1 MTKINFKSAKYLI
14 SAPSLKQCP
23 PDKGAEVAFAGRSN
37 SGKSSAINTL
47 ARNNK
52 LVRTSKTPGCTQ
64 QINFF
69 QLLNSVD
76 LRLVDLPGYGYAKV
90 PKALQQKWEEHLSQ
104 YLNERQSLRGIIL
117 VTDIRHPMQES
128 DDMIINWAVQ
138 SEMPLHVLLNK
149 CDKLS
154 RGAAQDTLLKYRRD
168 LKNSGFENLVSVHT
182 FSSVSGEGVEQLAR
196 QLEIFLQ
203 SDQSHSSSTR

>member
-1 MTKINFKSAKYLI
+1 MTQINFKSAEFLI

-37 SGKSSAINTL
+37 AGKSSTINTL

-64 QINFF
+64 LLNFF
-69 QLLNSVD
+69 QLHSSAD

-90 PKALQQKWEEHLSQ
+90 SKALQEKWQQHLTQ
-104 YLNERQSLRGIIL
+104 YLNERQSLRGIVL
-117 VTDIRHPMQES
+117 VTDIRHPEQEF
-128 DDMIINWAVQ
+128 DLMIINWAAQ
-138 SEMPLHVLLNK
+138 SEMPLHILLNK

-154 RGAAQDTLLKYRRD
+154 RGAAQNALLKYRRAVMQ
-168 LKNSGFENLVSVHT
+168 SGFDDIVSVQI
-182 FSSVSGEGVEQLAR
+182 FSSVSGEGVDQLAEQLR
-196 QLEIFLQ
+196 MWLQ
-203 SDQSHSSSTR
+203 SDKK

>member
-1 MTKINFKSAKYLI
+1 MTKINFKSAEFLI

-37 SGKSSAINTL
+37 AGKSSAINTL
-47 ARNNK
+47 TRNKK

-64 QINFF
+64 MINFF
-69 QLLNSVD
+69 QLQNSAG

-90 PKALQQKWEEHLSQ
+90 SKALQEKWQEHLTQ
-104 YLNERQSLRGIIL
+104 YLNERQSLKGVTL
-117 VTDIRHPMQES
+117 VTDIRHPMQEF
-128 DDMIINWAVQ
+128 DQMMINWAAQ
-138 SEMPLHVLLNK
+138 SELPLHVLLNK

-168 LKNSGFENLVSVHT
+168 LQNSGFEHLVSVQI
-182 FSSVSGEGVEQLAR
+182 FSSVSGEGVDQLAQ
-196 QLEIFLQ
+196 QLGVWLQ
-203 SDQSHSSSTR
+203 SD

>member
-1 MTKINFKSAKYLI
+1 MNKINFQSAEFLI

-37 SGKSSAINTL
+37 AGKSSAINTL

-64 QINFF
+64 LINFF
-69 QLLNSVD
+69 QLHNSAD

-90 PKALQQKWEEHLSQ
+90 SKAQQQKWQEHLSQ
-104 YLNERQSLRGIIL
+104 YLNERQCLRGLIL
-117 VTDIRHPMQES
+117 VTDIRHPTQEF
-128 DDMIINWAVQ
+128 DQMMINWAVE

-149 CDKLS
+149 SDKLS
-154 RGAAQDTLLKYRRD
+154 RGAAQDTLRKYRRD
-168 LKNSGFENLVSVHT
+168 LEQSGFENLVSLQI
-182 FSSVSGEGVEQLAR
+182 FSSVSGEGGDQLAQGVR
-196 QLEIFLQ
+196 MWLQ
-203 SDQSHSSSTR
+203 SD

>member
-1 MTKINFKSAKYLI
+1 MNQINFKSAEFLI

-23 PDKGAEVAFAGRSN
+23 TDKGAEVAFAGRSN
-37 SGKSSAINTL
+37 AGKSSAINTL

-64 QINFF
+64 LINFF
-69 QLLNSVD
+69 ALPNTTD

-90 PKALQQKWEEHLSQ
+90 SKARQQEWQEHLSQ
-104 YLNERQSLRGIIL
+104 YLNDRQSLKGIIL

-128 DDMIINWAVQ
+128 DQTMINWAVS

-149 CDKLS
+149 SDKLS
-154 RGAAQDTLLKYRRD
+154 RGAAQNTLLKYRRD
-168 LKNSGFENLVSVHT
+168 LKNSGFENLVSLQV
-182 FSSVSGEGVEQLAR
+182 FSSVSGEGVDQLAQ
-196 QLEIFLQ
+196 QLRMWLQ
-203 SDQSHSSSTR
+203 PDKITL